1 MALKLT
7 VATGPYDR
15 VRAFHTG
22 AVRMEGAEIRYVP
35 VKSPPDLFT
44 RMVRDG
50 EFDAAEMSLGFYLP
64 ARAERQLPFVAIPV
78 FPSRVF
84 RHSFIFVNTRAGI
97 ATPKD
102 LEGKRIGVRGYRQ
115 TAGVWIRG
123 ILRDEYG
130 VSLDRVRWV
139 EGGVNAPR
147 KRETTL
153 DIRPDGSGPSI
164 EFAPDD
170 RSLNDMLADGEIDA
184 LVGAELPHTLATS
197 PNVARLFPDYRAVE
211 REYFTR
217 TGLYPTMHT
226 VVIREELHRRHPWI
240 AESLYKAFEEA
251 KAWAHVQNRFMGA
264 LHYMLPWLSEQMEE
278 IDRVF
283 GGDPF
288 PYGLEANR
296 KPLETMMRY
305 LVADGFLTRTVAIDD
320 LFVPIIAQAHAA
332 RR

>member
-102 LEGKRIGVRGYRQ
+102 LEPF
-115 TAGVWIRG
+115 AG
-123 ILRDEYG
+123 
-130 VSLDRVRWV
+130 
-139 EGGVNAPR
+139 
-147 KRETTL
+147 
-153 DIRPDGSGPSI
+153 
-164 EFAPDD
+164 
-170 RSLNDMLADGEIDA
+170 
-184 LVGAELPHTLATS
+184 
-197 PNVARLFPDYRAVE
+197 
-211 REYFTR
+211 
-217 TGLYPTMHT
+217 
-226 VVIREELHRRHPWI
+226 
-240 AESLYKAFEEA
+240 
-251 KAWAHVQNRFMGA
+251 
-264 LHYMLPWLSEQMEE
+264 
-278 IDRVF
+278 
-283 GGDPF
+283 
-288 PYGLEANR
+288 
-296 KPLETMMRY
+296 
-305 LVADGFLTRTVAIDD
+305 
-320 LFVPIIAQAHAA
+320 
-332 RR
+332 